1 MDTHQLPFHNSA
13 LPVSTASLTDVLQTI
28 LQACPTSSIPSTST
42 AILSPNLTFPAT
54 IPSVNLFPPPVT
66 PATNPLSGI
75 QALPVRKPKKK
86 LTILENPHFQ
96 TFPINTS
103 LLQATP
109 SGLEALANLFAT
121 TSRRASCPE
130 PPATS
135 QATVTLQVPASGSPE
150 RRRYS
155 ETSMEVLIREQLAQ
169 MMPPTAQLPGMPGCY
184 YQHGPAVSTS
194 SSVGSS
200 GGLAAVVEQARINS
214 LPINRRA
221 ANHRKA
227 RTIYGTTQTQQLEDM
242 FRGQMYVV
250 GAERENLAARLGLSP
265 SQVRIWFQNR
275 RSKHRRKQQEE
286 QASTSSPREDR
297 VEEEEEDDE
306 EDDDVKVLN

>member
-1 MDTHQLPFHNSA
+1 MDTFIPTSTFTS
-13 LPVSTASLTDVLQTI
+13 VSTTSPLTDVLQKTI
-28 LQACPTSSIPSTST
+28 AALQACPTSSMPSTST
-42 AILSPNLTFPAT
+42 SSILSSANLTFPTT
-54 IPSVNLFPPPVT
+54 IPSVNLFPPPT
-66 PATNPLSGI
+66 QPPLG
-75 QALPVRKPKKK
+75 LPSIPVQNFLP
-86 LTILENPHFQ
+86 
-96 TFPINTS
+96 NTS

-109 SGLEALANLFAT
+109 SALDLLTLFAT

-135 QATVTLQVPASGSPE
+135 QATVTLQVPSSGSPE

-155 ETSMEVLIREQLAQ
+155 ETNVETLIREQLAQ
-169 MMPPTAQLPGMPGCY
+169 MMPNTAQLPGMPGCY
-184 YQHGPAVSTS
+184 YQHVPAVTS
-194 SSVGSS
+194 SGPVTS
-200 GGLAAVVEQARINS
+200 GLELQRAMEQTRIQNN
-214 LPINRRA
+214 LVNAQRRA
-221 ANHRKA
+221 QNHRKA

-286 QASTSSPREDR
+286 QQTKSPGFSEKEEKLDE
-297 VEEEEEDDE
+297 EEEEEDED
-306 EDDDVKVLN
+306 DDDVKILN

>member
-1 MDTHQLPFHNSA
+1 MDTFHSSA
-13 LPVSTASLTDVLQTI
+13 LPVTTSSLTDVLQTI
-28 LQACPTSSIPSTST
+28 LQACPTSCIPSTST
-42 AILSPNLTFPAT
+42 LSPNLTFPAT
-54 IPSVNLFPPPVT
+54 IPSVNLFPPALDQT
-66 PATNPLSGI
+66 TSL
-75 QALPVRKPKKK
+75 ALP
-86 LTILENPHFQ
+86 
-96 TFPINTS
+96 TFPLNPS
-103 LLQATP
+103 LLQPTAV
-109 SGLEALANLFAT
+109 EALANLFAT

-135 QATVTLQVPASGSPE
+135 QATITLQVPSQGSPE

-184 YQHGPAVSTS
+184 YQHVPTTVAATT
-194 SSVGSS
+194 
-200 GGLAAVVEQARINS
+200 GGMMAEQVMANS
-214 LPINRRA
+214 LPINRRP
-221 ANHRKA
+221 ANQRKA

-250 GAERENLAARLGLSP
+250 GAERENLAQRLGLSP

-286 QASTSSPREDR
+286 LSSPKR
-297 VEEEEEDDE
+297 VEEEEEEEEEDE
-306 EDDDVKVLN
+306 EDE

>member
-1 MDTHQLPFHNSA
+1 MDTFIPTSFTS
-13 LPVSTASLTDVLQTI
+13 VSTTSPLTDVVLQTI
-28 LQACPTSSIPSTST
+28 AALQACPTSSIQSTST
-42 AILSPNLTFPAT
+42 SSILSSPNLTFPPT
-54 IPSVNLFPPPVT
+54 IPSVNLFPPPTQPQLGVSVQ
-66 PATNPLSGI
+66 NF
-75 QALPVRKPKKK
+75 LP
-86 LTILENPHFQ
+86 
-96 TFPINTS
+96 NTS

-109 SGLEALANLFAT
+109 SALDLLTLFAT

-135 QATVTLQVPASGSPE
+135 QATVTLQVPSSGSPE

-155 ETSMEVLIREQLAQ
+155 ETNVETLIREQLAQ
-169 MMPPTAQLPGMPGCY
+169 MMPSTAQLPGMPGCY
-184 YQHGPAVSTS
+184 YQHVPAVTS
-194 SSVGSS
+194 SGSVSS
-200 GGLAAVVEQARINS
+200 GLELQRAMEQTRIQNN
-214 LPINRRA
+214 LVNAQRRA
-221 ANHRKA
+221 QNHRKA

-286 QASTSSPREDR
+286 QQTKSPGFSEKEEKLD
-297 VEEEEEDDE
+297 EEEEDEDE
-306 EDDDVKVLN
+306 DDDDVKILN

>member
-75 QALPVRKPKKK
+75 QALP
-86 LTILENPHFQ
+86 

-155 ETSMEVLIREQLAQ
+155 ETSIEVLIREQLAQ

-194 SSVGSS
+194 STVGTS